1 MANTDAT
8 SPTRGSSCT
17 HVESAP
23 PPAGTPNS
31 PGRVTRLI
39 NAVGGLIGGALSPSR
54 AAPGDEIGA
63 SPFHES
69 NADSTISGSGD
80 DNVEQS
86 NETCDNNIVR
96 SAAEDYAEEGD
107 GGLSDVEGDEVDDH
121 FFAAANE
128 RLINTPYSKGGQT
141 TFLFDIARRYPRA

>member
-1 MANTDAT
+1 MAHTDAT
-8 SPTRGSSCT
+8 SPTRGSFCT
-17 HVESAP
+17 HVETAP

-39 NAVGGLIGGALSPSR
+39 NAMGGLIGGALSPSR

-80 DNVEQS
+80 NVEQS
-86 NETCDNNIVR
+86 NETDDSNIVR

-107 GGLSDVEGDEVDDH
+107 GSLSDVKGDEVDDH
-121 FFAAANE
+121 FFAAANDDNAE
-128 RLINTPYSKGGQT
+128 VQMDKRGEELEQFYVLYLCDVG
-141 TFLFDIARRYPRA
+141 R